1 MAKALKN
8 EVALDFLENLKMG
21 ERVIQEIKKKEKY
34 MHQHTDSNGKPI
46 KYFNNKNEKDM
57 EDEKIEITVPSGY
70 ELKQNG
76 LNIEFVKKPDS
87 RFLKW
92 EDKEAALRGCY
103 IGANSTFNHTSGL
116 DGSTIRK
123 TSNRNTFKTA
133 SQAVGS
139 INLAVL
145 TQQLADVNGDWKPDW
160 DNGEESKYCIRRES
174 RGGAPIILIRM
185 IVSWHHFLAFKTKE
199 DAEEFLKANID
210 EIEAAKDFI

>member
-1 MAKALKN
+1 MKFYLMATALKN

-21 ERVIQEIKKKEKY
+21 ERVIQEIKNKKEK
-34 MHQHTDSNGKPI
+34 
-46 KYFNNKNEKDM
+46 DM
-57 EDEKIEITVPSGY
+57 KDEKIQVSVPRGY

-87 RFLKW
+87 HFLKW
-92 EDKEAALRGCY
+92 EDKKTELRGCY

-116 DGSTIRK
+116 DGSSIRK
-123 TSNRNTFKTA
+123 TSNRNVFKTA